1 MTNLA
6 AKASKKRAKSGETAL
21 ETNLLIGLGA
31 LAAVAAALLA
41 ARSFSRG
48 RRRALGD
55 DGGYAY
61 IGTDSAS
68 CDAGDSGGADCDGGD
83 GGGGGD

>member
-1 MTNLA
+1 M
-6 AKASKKRAKSGETAL
+6 KSGETAL

-31 LAAVAAALLA
+31 VAAVAAALFA

-48 RRRALGD
+48 RRRTHED

-61 IGTDSAS
+61 VGADGSSDGAS
-68 CDAGDSGGADCDGGD
+68 CEAGDSAGGDCGGGD